1 MTAKKSTKRE
11 FDWRNYSKPE
21 RLLTPAQE
29 TDLLGGVLRPLLEL
43 ALADDGLSLQIR
55 ARQAALYYRG
65 TSLARL
71 SGPELPF
78 VAQIDANLRLPR
90 AERSG
95 AERLETWPLACPEDV
110 AAFLAEIGRL
120 RAAADSWSA
129 DEPSMSLR
137 EQITRFAQ
145 ANGPHATQ
153 TAELIVIDIEYQYGK
168 RRFDFVGMRRATG
181 VGGFGA
187 FSTPRLVIGELFGGD
202 RPATSVSSL
211 TSFAADAAQFAHA
224 LSGEH
229 LERAKAELEALVA
242 QKIRLGLLASD
253 IPFSHFTAGSPELL
267 VAFTTPRFSAA
278 NCFSASVSFAFSSS
292 VAIDSVAATTRA
304 CSSRSAMPT
313 AVCLL
318 MSHLDVR
325 RERQSHVWP
334 ADHPI
339 QGFPRQGEDHG

>member
-11 FDWRNYSKPE
+11 FDWRNYSKPQ

-29 TDLLGGVLRPLLEL
+29 TALLGGVLCPLLEL

-55 ARQAALYYRG
+55 ARQAAFYYRG

-71 SGPELPF
+71 SGAEPPF
-78 VAQIDANLRLPR
+78 AAQVDANLRLPR

-110 AAFLAEIGRL
+110 TAFLAEIGRL
-120 RAAADSWSA
+120 RTAADEWSA
-129 DEPSMSLR
+129 DEPPMSLR
-137 EQITRFAQ
+137 EQLTQLAQ

-202 RPATSVSSL
+202 RPANSVASL
-211 TSFAADAAQFAHA
+211 TSFAAEAAQFAHA
-224 LSGEH
+224 LTGEH
-229 LERAKAELEALVA
+229 LARAAAELEGLVA
-242 QKIRLGLLASD
+242 QKIRLGLLPADVPFAHLASG
-253 IPFSHFTAGSPELL
+253 PPELL
-267 VAFTTPRFSAA
+267 VIFATRQFTEASLDAPLSEMHDRMIARHFPAELLGLAA
-278 NCFSASVSFAFSSS
+278 IGEA
-292 VAIDSVAATTRA
+292 
-304 CSSRSAMPT
+304 RSAGNGSSLE
-313 AVCLL
+313 ALED
-318 MSHLDVR
+318 DVLSYRAFKGLR
-325 RERQSHVWP
+325 RRLR
-334 ADHPI
+334 D
-339 QGFPRQGEDHG
+339 